1 MSTSHAL
8 AGARRAQS
16 VEEAE
21 TETETEIAPREDAH
35 DLLDFGVEPA
45 SMRMA
50 DVLASLL
57 VDMGVTTAFGV
68 VGGGIAPMS
77 DALNRSRIRL
87 VHTRHEAGAAFAA
100 VEASLAS
107 GRPSVVFAT
116 TGPGITNALTGLFV
130 ARREGAQLI
139 FLSGMTPASKRERWV
154 LQESGPHA
162 LLGGIYT
169 SGPLFHY
176 ATVIEHEAQLEV
188 AVRRI
193 AMGLRRPHGFVAHL
207 AMPTSLQSVSLER
220 KPRRP
225 DADELRGERT
235 LDVADVARCVEL
247 LQSRRTMLWVGYG
260 ARGCARLV
268 RKLAERLGA
277 PVMST
282 PRAKGVFPETH
293 PLYVGVTGL
302 GGHDGP
308 ADAVLALVPEHIL
321 VLGSRLGEFSSGW
334 SSSLVP
340 TRGFIHVD
348 IDPEVPG
355 VAYPDVP
362 TLGIQAELGAFLSA
376 LLVELPLEL
385 PRLPEVRSHVPPSSP
400 APRRLGLVR
409 PQVLMEAI
417 QRVIVD
423 ESEAIIVAE
432 AGNSFAWTNHCLRM
446 PRPGRYRANMG
457 WGSMGHGATGVLGA
471 ALHHADK
478 AVAIVGDGAMLMNC
492 EISTAVQ
499 YGLPVVWIVV
509 NDSQYGM
516 VEHGMRSAGYQPV
529 ETAIPRTDFADFARS
544 MGADGMRIESE
555 HELDAALRQ
564 AMSARGPFVV
574 DVVIDPDVAAPVG
587 SRLNN
592 LREQGVRNDE
602 VDA

>member
-1 MSTSHAL
+1 MKESYARASDLSAVDAL
-8 AGARRAQS
+8 ALESHELLGLM
-16 VEEAE
+16 VE
-21 TETETEIAPREDAH
+21 RESTR
-35 DLLDFGVEPA
+35 L
-45 SMRMA
+45 S
-50 DVLASLL
+50 DVLANQLAGL
-57 VDMGVTTAFGV
+57 GVTTSFGV
-68 VGGGIAPMS
+68 VGGGIAPLS
-77 DALNRSRIRL
+77 DALNRSRVRV

-130 ARREGAQLI
+130 ARREGAQVI

-154 LQESGPHA
+154 LQESGPHS
-162 LLGGIYT
+162 LLGGMYT

-176 ATVIEHEAQLEV
+176 AAVIEHEDQLDV
-188 AVRRI
+188 AMCRI
-193 AMGLRRPHGFVAHL
+193 ARGLRRPHGFVAHI
-207 AMPTSLQSVSLER
+207 AIPTSLQSVNLER
-220 KPRRP
+220 PPRERDP
-225 DADELRGERT
+225 EELRPERII
-235 LDVADVARCVEL
+235 DPQEVSRCVEL
-247 LQSRRTMLWVGYG
+247 LGTGRTMLWVGYG
-260 ARGCARLV
+260 ARGCSRLV
-268 RKLAERLGA
+268 RKLAERLDA

-282 PRAKGVFPETH
+282 PRAKGVFPENH

-302 GGHDGP
+302 GGHEGP
-308 ADAVLALVPEHIL
+308 AEAVKAIAPEHIL

-334 SSSLVP
+334 SRSLVP
-340 TRGFIHVD
+340 TRSFIHVD

-362 TLGIQAELGAFLSA
+362 TYGVQAELGVFLAA
-376 LLVELPLEL
+376 LLAELPEQ
-385 PRLPEVRSHVPPSSP
+385 PAVAPAPIEVRSHMPPP
-400 APRRLGLVR
+400 TPDPRRLGLVR
-409 PQVLMEAI
+409 PQVLMDAI

-432 AGNSFAWTNHCLRM
+432 AGNSFAWTNHYLRM

-478 AVAIVGDGAMLMNC
+478 AVSIVGDGAMLMNC
-492 EISTAVQ
+492 EVSTAVQ
-499 YGLPVVWIVV
+499 YGMPVVWIVV

-529 ETAIPRTDFADFARS
+529 ETAIPRTDFAEFARS
-544 MGADGMRIESE
+544 MGADGIRIESE
-555 HELDAALRQ
+555 LDLDDALRQ
-564 AMSARGPFVV
+564 AMAARGPFVV

-592 LREQGVRNDE
+592 LRDQGVSNE
-602 VDA
+602 ESDA

>member
-1 MSTSHAL
+1 MSKSNAL
-8 AGARRAQS
+8 ARGLGAIDALES
-16 VEEAE
+16 E
-21 TETETEIAPREDAH
+21 TP
-35 DLLDFGVEPA
+35 DLLGFVVERE
-45 SMRMA
+45 STRLS
-50 DVLASLL
+50 DVLADLL
-57 VDMGVTTAFGV
+57 SELGVTTAFGV
-68 VGGGIAPMS
+68 VGGGIAPMT
-77 DALNRSRIRL
+77 DALNRSQIR
-87 VHTRHEAGAAFAA
+87 VIHTRHESGAAFAA

-130 ARREGAQLI
+130 ARREGAQVI

-154 LQESGPHA
+154 LQESGPHS
-162 LLGGIYT
+162 LLGGMYT
-169 SGPLFHY
+169 SGPLFNY
-176 ATVIEHEAQLEV
+176 AAVIEHEDQLDV
-188 AVRRI
+188 AMCRI
-193 AMGLRRPHGFVAHL
+193 ARGLRRPHGFVAHV
-207 AMPTSLQSVSLER
+207 AIPTSLQSVNLER
-220 KPRRP
+220 PPRER
-225 DADELRGERT
+225 DADELRPERIIDSH
-235 LDVADVARCVEL
+235 DVTRCLEL
-247 LQSRRTMLWVGYG
+247 LSTGRSMLWVGYG
-260 ARGCARLV
+260 ARGCSRLV
-268 RKLAERLGA
+268 RKLSEKLDA

-282 PRAKGVFPETH
+282 PRAKGVFPENH

-308 ADAVLALVPEHIL
+308 AEAVKALAPEHIL

-334 SSSLVP
+334 SRSLVP
-340 TRGFIHVD
+340 GRSFIHVD

-362 TLGIQAELGAFLSA
+362 TYGVQAELGVFLNA
-376 LLVELPLEL
+376 LLAELPER
-385 PRLPEVRSHVPPSSP
+385 PTSVPVEVRSHVPPSSP
-400 APRRLGLVR
+400 DPRRLGLVR
-409 PQVLMEAI
+409 PQVLMEMV

-432 AGNSFAWTNHCLRM
+432 AGNSFAWTNHYLRM

-478 AVAIVGDGAMLMNC
+478 AVSIVGDGAMLMNC
-492 EISTAVQ
+492 EVSTAVQ

-529 ETAIPRTDFADFARS
+529 ETAIPRTDFAEFARS
-544 MGADGMRIESE
+544 MGADGVRIESE
-555 HELDAALRQ
+555 LDLEAALRQ
-564 AMSARGPFVV
+564 AMAARGPFVV

-592 LREQGVRNDE
+592 LRDQGVLNE
-602 VDA
+602 EADA